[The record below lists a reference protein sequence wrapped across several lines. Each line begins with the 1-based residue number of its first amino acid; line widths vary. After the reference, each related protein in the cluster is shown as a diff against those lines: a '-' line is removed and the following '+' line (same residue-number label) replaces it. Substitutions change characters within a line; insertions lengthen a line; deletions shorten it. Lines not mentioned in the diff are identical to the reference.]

1 MAGAQISTSVT
12 IIDSL
17 HGFMGLSLTEYSTSA
32 AAAIAAGSVVEI
44 AGAMFTFASDEA
56 INASSWTAITTATTA
71 YIALTPSG
79 TAGSQVVTAAYTA
92 TAPTWRDDLQGWY
105 ASAASS
111 TRVIGT
117 VYKAGATSYY
127 PKYLYGPMQDG
138 KYQNISANVASVAS
152 TLSIA
157 SNLYVDTI
165 ATAPTI
171 TGRISPQ
178 NGIKQTNYLF
188 ASTTTMIS
196 VYTVLSTY
204 LPTIGDSMIVSGC
217 LYMVDCYIVSRA
229 SRISSSTIRID
240 ACLATPGLGS
250 PYTEVNISSSA
261 GSFSCVNIS
270 W

>member
-32 AAAIAAGSVVEI
+32 EAAIAAGSVVEI

-79 TAGSQVVTAAYTA
+79 TAGSQVVTATYTA

-117 VYKAGATSYY
+117 VYKAEATSYY
-127 PKYLYGPMQDG
+127 PKYLYGNMQEG
-138 KYQNISANVASVAS
+138 KQQAISVNVASVAS
-152 TLSIA
+152 SLSVGGGVSIA
-157 SNLYVDTI
+157 SSLSVANVFAPAHGVAVAGYINSASITLGSIYTALDTFI
-165 ATAPTI
+165 PSTGMSILLHGAMAADHRVLTRAYRVSSTTI
-171 TGRISPQ
+171 TLYGAEVDIDGLLYTNTIS
-178 NGIKQTNYLF
+178 
-188 ASTTTMIS
+188 AS
-196 VYTVLSTY
+196 V
-204 LPTIGDSMIVSGC
+204 
-217 LYMVDCYIVSRA
+217 
-229 SRISSSTIRID
+229 
-240 ACLATPGLGS
+240 ATPILNVS
-250 PYTEVNISSSA
+250 IA
-261 GSFSCVNIS
+261 